1 MKEKEKDEPIRDRKG
16 TTRCTSE
23 GDDCDLP
30 LYYYYLAG
38 REGKI
43 MEDNGAEDISIWES
57 SQQEIFFRNVSSSS
71 SDSLLTVRE

>member
-43 MEDNGAEDISIWES
+43 MGRK
-57 SQQEIFFRNVSSSS
+57 IFPYGN
-71 SDSLLTVRE
+71 LLSRKSFSKCFFFFF

>member
-30 LYYYYLAG
+30 LKRSLFG
-38 REGKI
+38 GKI
-43 MEDNGAEDISIWES
+43 MGRKIFPYGNLLSRKSFSKCFFFFSTPS
-57 SQQEIFFRNVSSSS
+57 S
-71 SDSLLTVRE
+71 L

>member
-30 LYYYYLAG
+30 LKLIIW
-38 REGKI
+38 R
-43 MEDNGAEDISIWES
+43 EDNGAEDISIWES
-57 SQQEIFFRNVSSSS
+57 SQQEIFFEMFLLLLY
-71 SDSLLTVRE
+71 SLLTVRE